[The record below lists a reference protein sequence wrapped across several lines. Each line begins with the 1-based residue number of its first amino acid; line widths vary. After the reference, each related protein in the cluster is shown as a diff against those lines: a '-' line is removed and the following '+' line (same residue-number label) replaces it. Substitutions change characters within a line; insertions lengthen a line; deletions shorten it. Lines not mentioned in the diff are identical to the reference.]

1 MGNGKSKNN
10 IRDNLKCK
18 DWKIIERQDPDRLKN
33 LDKWVKKYKF
43 EGQLKTTKLIELRGA
58 MKERTKRDPRK
69 MKKEGDE
76 DVVFWLKVAAERERG
91 EKERVEK
98 ALYCRKEDDET
109 GANSRQARDNQNLQ
123 RAREEGGG
131 VEEVEKHV
139 GKAHATTSKHKV
151 IEKLYPQIPDT
162 GAQEGSP
169 PPYGLTDRATRQKN
183 PIEMD
188 WSKEM
193 GANYPLIP
201 RTKPG
206 PSAPVAEEAT
216 VENSELTP
224 DMPLYP
230 MIQVANPNYDP
241 RNEQVHPRVVMV
253 YRTWTM
259 DDVRKALEGVVSYR
273 EDVEQF
279 CTGMEDLRRSYN
291 LNGTEVQQV
300 WMTALGPEWHL
311 VRGEWAPINA
321 RGQPLPYNSPEL
333 VNQMEG
339 LINRVRNRY
348 RMRAN
353 YTEIGR
359 TKQNDNEAFD
369 EYRVR
374 MTKVFKTHSGLVEDI
389 APQGAYQQQLKNAI
403 HAGSRPAIQ
412 GWVIKHYIGMNTGT
426 LEEYINHAL
435 HAEKVVKEKQKQV
448 KATKDIF
455 LVDEDSDTFYQD
467 TGRAWKGQRG
477 RGATSRGGSK
487 GHGRGFVPYSERECW
502 NCGEKGHM
510 AHNCPYKQNNN
521 D

>member
-18 DWKIIERQDPDRLKN
+18 DRKIIERRDPDRFKN
-33 LDKWVKKYKF
+33 LDKWFKKYKF

-58 MKERTKRDPRK
+58 MKEETKRDPRK

-109 GANSRQARDNQNLQ
+109 GPNNRQARDDQNLQ

-162 GAQEGSP
+162 GAQEGSN

-188 WSKEM
+188 RSKE
-193 GANYPLIP
+193 
-201 RTKPG
+201 
-206 PSAPVAEEAT
+206 
-216 VENSELTP
+216 
-224 DMPLYP
+224 
-230 MIQVANPNYDP
+230 
-241 RNEQVHPRVVMV
+241 
-253 YRTWTM
+253 
-259 DDVRKALEGVVSYR
+259 
-273 EDVEQF
+273 
-279 CTGMEDLRRSYN
+279 
-291 LNGTEVQQV
+291 
-300 WMTALGPEWHL
+300 
-311 VRGEWAPINA
+311 
-321 RGQPLPYNSPEL
+321 
-333 VNQMEG
+333 
-339 LINRVRNRY
+339 
-348 RMRAN
+348 MRAN
-353 YTEIGR
+353 YTEKGR
-359 TKQNDNEAFD
+359 TKQNDNETFD

-435 HAEKVVKEKQKQV
+435 HAEKVKEKQKQV

-455 LVDEDSDTFYQD
+455 LVDENSEPFYQD
-467 TGRAWKGQRG
+467 TGRGWKGQRG